1 MSGGER
7 IWEKKN
13 YFFYSLLYFSRD
25 LNLRNPIYQKTST
38 YGHFGRDGFPW
49 EEAKQLVLE

>member
-1 MSGGER
+1 ME
-7 IWEKKN
+7 I
-13 YFFYSLLYFSRD
+13 YDFCRD

>member
-1 MSGGER
+1 MTVV
-7 IWEKKN
+7 
-13 YFFYSLLYFSRD
+13 LFSSFRD
-25 LNLRNPIYQKTST
+25 LNLRNPIYQKTSS